1 MDLTK
6 LYARIME
13 HKSLVE
19 LRMGQSIAE
28 SGIDLDNNDKKFLLD
43 KITFAVDSGFNQ
55 MIENLIKN
63 EDNLVTKTTKA
74 RTRKKN

>member
-28 SGIDLDNNDKKFLLD
+28 ADMDLNKTDKQFLLD

-63 EDNLVTKTTKA
+63 EDNLVKKTKT
-74 RTRKKN
+74 RSRKKS